1 MNRITIFICVVS
13 IIAASF
19 VVFTAGDGTA
29 GSKKE
34 VTKKKAVPYVGITEC
49 KKCHIKEYMSWKKTR
64 MAKTFEVLKP
74 GQAVETKN
82 KFKLDPKKDYTK
94 DAGCLSCHTTGYG
107 KPGGYPKAMS
117 DDPKVKKPDKKNA
130 AKIKKQAKENEG
142 TTCEGCHGAG
152 SKYVE
157 LHEEIATKKRKYTLK
172 EMYDAGMYKMDAKA
186 CTSCHNPK
194 NPTVPEGYKFDW
206 KRDKSKD
213 THKVFP
219 LKYRTE

>member
-1 MNRITIFICVVS
+1 MSWGKNMNRIAIFVCVVS
-13 IIAASF
+13 IVVASF
-19 VVFTAGDGTA
+19 VVFTAGDGMA
-29 GSKKE
+29 GSEKE
-34 VTKKKAVPYVGITEC
+34 VTKKKPIPYVGITAC

-74 GQAVETKN
+74 GEAVETKT
-82 KFKLDPKKDYTK
+82 KFNLDPKKDYTK

-107 KPGGYPKAMS
+107 KPGGYPKVISKDA
-117 DDPKVKKPDKKNA
+117 KV
-130 AKIKKQAKENEG
+130 KKQAKENQG

-152 SKYVE
+152 SKYIE
-157 LHEEIATKKRKYTLK
+157 LHKQIATKKRKYTLK

-194 NPTVPEGYKFDW
+194 NPTAPEGYKFDYA
-206 KRDKSKD
+206 RDKSKD